1 MSNPQNNNRKH
12 ESDTL
17 WNVGVTV
24 IGELCRIIVQD
35 VFQNQDSLDV
45 IKNKSR
51 LKIWKKLFLTEHTTL
66 PARPPAMNANPIKRN
81 NRALHTALES
91 PNPSS
96 PLTLSLS
103 MRLMIRYP
111 SKEQMPG
118 IQSTKVTWTGG
129 SVSGGDPHGDLACAD
144 RIAASKNVQFA
155 IANYGQ
161 QVIIV
166 YWDGSMW
173 EHTKAPAR

>member
-12 ESDTL
+12 ESETL
-17 WNVGVTV
+17 RNIGVTV
-24 IGELCRIIVQD
+24 IGELCRVVLQD
-35 VFQNQDSLDV
+35 VFQNQDSLGTGISPDQ
-45 IKNKSR
+45 KHEETPNR
-51 LKIWKKLFLTEHTTL
+51 HTTL

-103 MRLMIRYP
+103 MRLMIKYP

-118 IQSTKVTWTGG
+118 IQSTKVTWTGA
-129 SVSGGDPHGDLACAD
+129 SESGGDPHGDLACAD
-144 RIAASKNVQFA
+144 RIAASKNVQLA
-155 IANYGQ
+155 RAN
-161 QVIIV
+161 
-166 YWDGSMW
+166 
-173 EHTKAPAR
+173 